1 MNEKHFS
8 QIKHLPD
15 EIVKIVIERIYKKY
29 NEKVVYV
36 GKGKVDNLFTKRTL
50 CYMVSGRVYNLE
62 IERNHFCGNGCS
74 SHYFVKEEKQLEIK
88 KILI

>member
-8 QIKHLPD
+8 RIKHLPD

-29 NEKVVYV
+29 NEKTVYV
-36 GKGKVDNLFTKRTL
+36 GRGNADNLFTKRTL
-50 CYMVSGRVYNLE
+50 CYLVSGRVDNVE
-62 IERNHFCGNGCS
+62 IEHNYFCGNGVGA
-74 SHYFVKEEKQLEIK
+74 HYFVKEEKQLEIK